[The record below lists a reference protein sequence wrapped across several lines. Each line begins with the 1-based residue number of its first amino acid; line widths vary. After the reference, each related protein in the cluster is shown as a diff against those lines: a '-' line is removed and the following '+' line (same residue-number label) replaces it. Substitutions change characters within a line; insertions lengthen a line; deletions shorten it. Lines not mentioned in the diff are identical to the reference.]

1 MPFAESEARAIVTRA
16 ERVLCVLGETLVHPR
31 WERFVTG
38 GPIGRT
44 PPEQLT
50 PRQRMLVW
58 KSLQQYR
65 NANPRDAAYML
76 GALDEVLT
84 TATTGQVRTDLLMPA
99 WMKPTV
105 DERMLARFERSW
117 LFESPGN
124 ALDGQTMSDLQSRG
138 YDAVILLY
146 PDGNGSGWS
155 SLERRLGR
163 LGRPIVVLN
172 GRRRL
177 FLLDAPTRRSLLM
190 RRCLE
195 RSWLLESA
203 LIAAVVPVGLVLAC
217 YDAIASS
224 AGRGSAALRST
235 R

>member
-1 MPFAESEARAIVTRA
+1 MPFVESEARAIIERA

-31 WERFVTG
+31 WERLVTG
-38 GPIGRT
+38 APIGRT
-44 PPEQLT
+44 PPKQLR

-76 GALDEVLT
+76 TALEEMLT
-84 TATTGQVRTDLLMPA
+84 SATTKQIHVDLLMPA
-99 WMKPTV
+99 WMRPTV

-124 ALDGQTMSDLQSRG
+124 LLDQKTMSDLKSRG

-146 PDGNGSGWS
+146 PDGNGMGWS
-155 SLERRLGR
+155 SLERGLSRLNA
-163 LGRPIVVLN
+163 PTVVLN

-177 FLLDAPTRRSLLM
+177 FLFDAPTRRSLRM
-190 RRCLE
+190 RRCVE
-195 RSWLLESA
+195 RSWVVESVA
-203 LIAAVVPVGLVLAC
+203 IAAVVPVGLLLAG
-217 YDAIASS
+217 YDAIASI
-224 AGRGSAALRST
+224 AGKGSTALRSA